1 MNNKAVIKARIKC
14 SGVVLSVEKICD
26 NGRVQLEGGLTLDAE
41 EVELLDSFDYEPYR
55 AQFAGMAMQAMWTGI
70 IQSPMLMEQMARRAV
85 NEGFKN
91 VSELI
96 ASDSVAHADNLIAAL
111 KKPRQIQTPGK
122 DSSNEIGDNEV

>member
-1 MNNKAVIKARIKC
+1 MNNKAAIKGRIKC
-14 SGVVLSVEKICD
+14 SGVILSVEKIYED
-26 NGRVQLEGGLTLDAE
+26 GRVRFEGGLTLDAE

-111 KKPRQIQTPGK
+111 KKPRQIQAPEK
-122 DSSNEIGDNEV
+122 DSLEESEE